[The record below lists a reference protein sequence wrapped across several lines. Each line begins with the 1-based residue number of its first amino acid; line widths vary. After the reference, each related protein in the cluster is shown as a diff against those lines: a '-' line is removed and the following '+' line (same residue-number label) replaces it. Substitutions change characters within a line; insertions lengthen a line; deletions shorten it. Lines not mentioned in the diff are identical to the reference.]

1 MQGMFGGHLC
11 VIDMVGKQL
20 HKAYQEPWYLSG
32 GLAFN
37 TNDTMIATGNQNGE
51 VTVRN
56 LMHPEGNT
64 VNRLLQNNPSED
76 VGTSEIKLQHFEK
89 DPTLKCEVT
98 QVKFSVVKRYI
109 LASAYQNG

>member
-20 HKAYQEPWYLSG
+20 AKVYTEPWYVSG
-32 GLAFN
+32 GLSFN
-37 TNDTMIATGNQNGE
+37 TNDTMLVTGNQNGE
-51 VTVRN
+51 VVVRN
-56 LMHPEGNT
+56 MLHPDGAVDGRTQANYA
-64 VNRLLQNNPSED
+64 QD
-76 VGTSEIKLQHFEK
+76 DIGASEIKLNHFEK
-89 DPTLKCEVT
+89 DPSLKCEVT